1 MQRFGSITLSL
12 QKKVGDICTNAC
24 HIHVT
29 VQVYKDVTC
38 HTLYV
43 TCHGPLKKILTC
55 HIRVTPPLKYP
66 KTCHTQKKKRDMSR
80 NVLSHSCHG
89 TRIWHNVTLSVTC
102 HTRCDILLFQKFQ
115 PFVFFSLLNYKD
127 LPMK

>member
-1 MQRFGSITLSL
+1 MTLSL
-12 QKKVGDICTNAC
+12 QKKVRDIRTNAC
-24 HIHVT
+24 HIRVT

-66 KTCHTQKKKRDMSR
+66 KTCHTKKK
-80 NVLSHSCHG
+80 
-89 TRIWHNVTLSVTC
+89 SVTC
-102 HTRCDILLFQKFQ
+102 HAS
-115 PFVFFSLLNYKD
+115 FVTFVSHKHTIS
-127 LPMK
+127 